1 VAVTKSHPIAQR
13 DHPRNT
19 DDVRPVIDPASPGTM
34 YAALG
39 SIFGSAANG
48 VEPTPTDYVA
58 NF

>member
-1 VAVTKSHPIAQR
+1 
-13 DHPRNT
+13 
-19 DDVRPVIDPASPGTM
+19 M